1 MYMTYVLIFRYM
13 GPELNAGYSFVQFL
27 VSSVEN
33 VKNNPKCMVHR
44 ACIYMYMYILQC
56 EYC

>member
-13 GPELNAGYSFVQFL
+13 GPELNAGYSFVQFV

-33 VKNNPKCMVHR
+33 VKNNPKCMVHH
-44 ACIYMYMYILQC
+44 ACIYMYILQC